1 MLIFLTLLRNYVG
14 VILEKMFT
22 NARQKISAFNTI
34 ETTLDLMKKKL
45 KTPSSV
51 KKQNIVVTIKCGCGQ
66 IFKILIQDVTFIIWF
81 LNQSTKIS
89 VRSTISLQRSV
100 LWQLFRYHSLIKSKS
115 SFDIFFLLFLRLNGN
130 DLFTFYLL
138 PCL

>member
-1 MLIFLTLLRNYVG
+1 MTLLRNYVG

-66 IFKILIQDVTFIIWF
+66 IFKILIQDVTFII
-81 LNQSTKIS
+81 
-89 VRSTISLQRSV
+89 
-100 LWQLFRYHSLIKSKS
+100 
-115 SFDIFFLLFLRLNGN
+115 
-130 DLFTFYLL
+130 
-138 PCL
+138 